1 MKGCSVNKAI
11 LVVLALLLPQT
22 ALAATVCRLMMGGG
36 VAFGPYD
43 TAATA
48 PTDTALNFQVRCER
62 EGGPENVT
70 LTVSLGTG
78 MHSGTVS
85 ARRMLHGGGSGTY
98 LAYGLFRD
106 VSRSAY
112 WGMTP
117 NVDAVSQTLAVPNKG
132 SATATFTIYAR
143 IPALQNV
150 FSGSY
155 TDSVQVTLTP

>member
-1 MKGCSVNKAI
+1 MSKAI
-11 LVVLALLLPQT
+11 LVLLALLLPQA
-22 ALAATVCRLMMGGG
+22 ALAASVCRLMMGGG
-36 VAFGPYD
+36 VAFGSYD
-43 TAATA
+43 TMATA
-48 PTDTALNFQVRCER
+48 PTDTALNFQVRCDR
-62 EGGPENVT
+62 DGGPQDLM

-78 MHSGTVS
+78 MHSGAVS

-117 NVDAVSQTLAVPNKG
+117 SVDAVSQTLSVPNKG